1 MRSLNLKTVVVSSV
15 LAVCLGMTGAQ
26 AATDTPQPATSTTT
40 PQPSKATKSSTPSKT
55 AKTSTSSKTSKT
67 SKTSATS
74 KTAKSSKSSKTAKT
88 SATSKSSKTSKTSK
102 KSNTSKT
109 SKTSKSAKT
118 TPKPVPAP
126 PATQQVTMLGGKFVF
141 GLPKEYVEG
150 PMEEID
156 DKARA
161 EGVTGA
167 LYMNK
172 PAKRVVIVTET
183 PLPDAQNVPS
193 NDAQTLDNI
202 IAETLVQQQSS
213 YKDFSKLGEKKIVR
227 QGLDLRQLDISGSV
241 DGGKVLSTTIAAV
254 SGTRTAVVNVISL
267 EKDIKAHEALVNSL
281 TGGK

>member
-1 MRSLNLKTVVVSSV
+1 MRSLNLKTVVVSGV
-15 LAVCLGMTGAQ
+15 LALCLTMTGAQ
-26 AATDTPQPATSTTT
+26 AATDTSQPATSNKTKTT
-40 PQPSKATKSSTPSKT
+40 QPSKTSKTSTPSKT
-55 AKTSTSSKTSKT
+55 AKSAKTSTTSKTAKGSKTSKT
-67 SKTSATS
+67 TKTSS
-74 KTAKSSKSSKTAKT
+74 
-88 SATSKSSKTSKTSK
+88 
-102 KSNTSKT
+102 T
-109 SKTSKSAKT
+109 SKTSKSTKTSKT
-118 TPKPVPAP
+118 TKTSKSTKTAPKPVPVP
-126 PATQQVTMLGGKFVF
+126 SATQQVTMLGGKYVF
-141 GLPKEYVEG
+141 ALPKDYVEG

-161 EGVTGA
+161 AGVTGS

-193 NDAQTLDNI
+193 NDTQTLDNI

-241 DGGKVLSTTIAAV
+241 EGGKVLSTTIAAV
-254 SGTRTAVVNVISL
+254 SGNRTAVVNVISL
-267 EKDIKAHEALVNSL
+267 EKDVKAHGALVNSL